1 MGILN
6 RLIGDQRKL
15 YQSRKSENYYFRD
28 IEEIF
33 QEYDIIDKSI
43 LSNEIVYLRNISGST
58 DPNSFAGMFK
68 NNVPIVSV
76 EYAEEFWKILWLDL
90 DDLID
95 FIHDDKYVNN
105 TNNESRES
113 VSADAPNERAETV
126 ALEEEKKSPPPIP
139 PAPLPAATAR
149 AKDADEAEAI
159 IRAWANGEGRDTV
172 TNWINQ
178 ALYSEKTHGP
188 VRDEIAKFVGHYA
201 TADEYKIFHDPIK
214 FFRNRFKAWLIQAK
228 TYNKPAA
235 SNPAPATTYT
245 KPRFLEL

>member
-1 MGILN
+1 MKIIIEYESSWRNSFLDGSNNEELPEKGRKYIAAKKFLTKEEDSIKKNITKDTIMGILN

-105 TNNESRES
+105 EVKPILDPSS
-113 VSADAPNERAETV
+113 ILER
-126 ALEEEKKSPPPIP
+126 LEYVKKN
-139 PAPLPAATAR
+139 
-149 AKDADEAEAI
+149 K
-159 IRAWANGEGRDTV
+159 V
-172 TNWINQ
+172 NWKKRTF
-178 ALYSEKTHGP
+178 L
-188 VRDEIAKFVGHYA
+188 
-201 TADEYKIFHDPIK
+201 
-214 FFRNRFKAWLIQAK
+214 
-228 TYNKPAA
+228 
-235 SNPAPATTYT
+235 SNY
-245 KPRFLEL
+245 R